1 MNEFEMMKNNPKEL
15 LNYYMNLLTNGIVLN
30 EEQIIK
36 FEYLKKLLIKE

>member
-15 LNYYMNLLTNGIVLN
+15 FNYYMSLLTNGIGLSD
-30 EEQIIK
+30 EQIIK